1 MDRYDRM
8 LYKNCQ
14 LPNGDRVDIEVKE
27 GIITKIASSLEA
39 EDIKDMQGCII
50 VPKIVDLNVRLKDA
64 SLSATTIK
72 QCAKEAK
79 DGGVGGV
86 VLQPDSTPRIDN
98 EIVLE
103 FAQNSIKDIDDVE
116 IEIAIDALQEDLSL
130 SNIAILLK
138 KGAIAPRMSTIAKN
152 NIAIKV
158 AEYVKMY
165 KKTLLCKA
173 EDNSLISQGVMFEG
187 DVSSKLGLAGIPE
200 LSEVVHISRMIEIA
214 RYYDIAILFQS
225 VATPR
230 SLDMITKAK
239 KEGVR
244 VRAEVSLHH
253 LLWSDQACEDFNTTA
268 KLNPPLVDEELRLK
282 LLLALKEGH
291 IDILTLLHQPSSPVN
306 KEVAFFD
313 AAYGSSAL
321 ADAWPLYYTM
331 LVQSGVLTLQ
341 ELIELIVNRPLEIL
355 NKEPLKVEVGA
366 NIERFL
372 ALDLNGSY
380 KVKDSNSLYN
390 GKTLDAKIVEF

>member
-1 MDRYDRM
+1 MV
-8 LYKNCQ
+8 YKNCI
-14 LPNGDRVDIEVKE
+14 LPNGDKIDIEVKDGVIIKIGDTLRSDDARDLE
-27 GIITKIASSLEA
+27 GAY
-39 EDIKDMQGCII
+39 I
-50 VPKIVDLNVRLKDA
+50 VPKLVDLNVRLKDA
-64 SLSATTIK
+64 VLSSTTIK

-79 DGGVGGV
+79 KGGVGTL

-116 IEIAIDALQEDLSL
+116 MEIAIDALQEDLSL

-138 KGAIAPRMSTIAKN
+138 KGAVAPRMSTIAKN
-152 NIAIKV
+152 NIAMKV

-165 KKTLLCKA
+165 KKPLLCKA

-200 LSEVVHISRMIEIA
+200 LSEVVHVSRMIEIA

-225 VATPR
+225 VASPR

-239 KEGVR
+239 EEGVR
-244 VRAEVSLHH
+244 VSAEVSLHH
-253 LLWSDQACEDFNTTA
+253 LMLSDKACEDFNTTA
-268 KLNPPLVDEELRLK
+268 KLNPPLVDERLK
-282 LLLALKEGH
+282 EELVAALKDGC
-291 IDILTLLHQPSSPVN
+291 IDVLTQLHQPSSPVN

-321 ADAWPLYYTM
+321 GDAWPLYYTK
-331 LVQSGVLTLQ
+331 LVKSAVLTL
-341 ELIELIVNRPLEIL
+341 EEVIALTVNRPLAL
-355 NKEPLKVEVGA
+355 LGKEPVQIETGA
-366 NIERFL
+366 KIDQFL

-380 KVKDSNSLYN
+380 KVDDSNSLYN
-390 GKTLDAKIVEF
+390 GETINATVVEF